1 MSIYKDNKRN
11 KVIMKNLAKTLF
23 KLRSY
28 TPIPFVI
35 LMLIFYNGNVASWIL
50 GGIVILSGEFLRLW
64 GVTYA
69 GSLTRT
75 TTSVKANELI
85 TSGPFA
91 HVRNPLYIGNILIY
105 VGFGILSMA
114 LFPYL
119 PIIALAW
126 FIFQYTLIIDIEQEF
141 LESKFGQIYE
151 EYKENVPKI
160 IPRLLPYKT
169 YITQNIEPD
178 FKKGFKS
185 ERRTMQAILV
195 IALIALIIHMV
206 K

>member
-1 MSIYKDNKRN
+1 
-11 KVIMKNLAKTLF
+11 MKSLAKTLF

-35 LMLIFYNGNVASWIL
+35 LMLVFYNGSIASWIL
-50 GGIVILSGEFLRLW
+50 GAIIIISGEFLRFW
-64 GVTYA
+64 GVSYA

-85 TSGPFA
+85 TSGPFS

-105 VGFGILSMA
+105 VGFGILSLA

-119 PIIALAW
+119 PIVALVW
-126 FIFQYTLIIDIEQEF
+126 FVFQYTLIIGIEQEF
-141 LESKFGQIYE
+141 LESKFGRIYE

-169 YITQNIEPD
+169 YIEQNIEPD
-178 FKKGFKS
+178 FKKGLKS

-195 IALIALIIHMV
+195 IAIIAFIIHMV

>member
-1 MSIYKDNKRN
+1 
-11 KVIMKNLAKTLF
+11 MKNLAKTLF

-35 LMLIFYNGNVASWIL
+35 LMLIFYNGNIASWVI

-105 VGFGILSMA
+105 VGFGILSLA

-119 PIIALAW
+119 TIIALVW
-126 FIFQYTLIIDIEQEF
+126 FVFQYTLIINLEQEF
-141 LESKFGQIYE
+141 LVSKFGKIYD
-151 EYKENVPKI
+151 EYAENVPKI
-160 IPRLLPYKT
+160 IPKLLPYKT
-169 YITQNIEPD
+169 DSKQKIEPD
-178 FKKGFKS
+178 FKKGLKS
-185 ERRTMQAILV
+185 ERRTMQAIAV
-195 IALIALIIHMV
+195 ILIITLIIHLV

>member
-1 MSIYKDNKRN
+1 
-11 KVIMKNLAKTLF
+11 MKNLAKTLF

-35 LMLIFYNGNVASWIL
+35 LMLIFYNGNIASWVI
-50 GGIVILSGEFLRLW
+50 GGIAILSGEFLRLW
-64 GVTYA
+64 SVTYA

-105 VGFGILSMA
+105 VGFGILSLA

-119 PIIALAW
+119 TIIALVW
-126 FIFQYTLIIDIEQEF
+126 FVFQYTLIINLEQEF
-141 LESKFGQIYE
+141 LFSKFGKIYD
-151 EYKENVPKI
+151 EYAENVPKI
-160 IPRLLPYKT
+160 IPKLLPYKT
-169 YITQNIEPD
+169 DSKQKIEPD
-178 FKKGFKS
+178 FKKGLKS
-185 ERRTMQAILV
+185 ERRTMQAIAV
-195 IALIALIIHMV
+195 ILIITLIIHLV